1 MSILR
6 RDRYG
11 VERKELPL
19 WRRYRIVRT
28 LTDHLIAHYKMNENT
43 ASDND
48 ELVTNGNFAAWTDDN
63 PDGWTVSGETS
74 PSSHTIDAVDT
85 GAETF
90 TISDEGDLST
100 WFKDGNIFE
109 VTGSTGND
117 GQWTVS
123 STSWSSPNFVIAV
136 TGNITNAVADGTIT
150 PHSDPNISEVG
161 TGEAHGGAGTGMC
174 NLYTS
179 DGSSIRIRQTIT
191 LVTGRKYRVSINID
205 TSTNGELRVYN
216 DGEAMFA
223 TKYYTTTGVKTFTFV
238 AIATSIT
245 MALIRNLVA
254 FTDITFDDFSVK
266 LCAVEDSSGNDHD
279 GLLQEDTDAAHVT
292 GKINGAFDFNG
303 SSDYLEIA
311 DHADFT
317 PAGTPFS
324 ISVWV
329 NMHTAT
335 YFVWASK
342 WQAGSNQEWLLFT
355 GTQKTI
361 YYRIYDNSAG
371 AYIGR
376 AYGTSLA
383 SYEGQWTH
391 FVATYDGGISSS
403 GIRIYLNG
411 LRVDD
416 APSENN
422 PGSFVAV
429 ENLNSAVW
437 IGRYD
442 THHADG
448 LIDNMM
454 FFDVELTLSEVRFLY
469 NNSIGIE
476 NIP

>member
-6 RDRYG
+6 RNRYEPKRG
-11 VERKELPL
+11 DLLL
-19 WRRYRIVRT
+19 WRRYRIVRN
-28 LTDHLIAHYKMNENT
+28 LKDHLIAHYKMN
-43 ASDND
+43 DNLATD
-48 ELVTNGNFAAWTDDN
+48 VILDATGTHNG
-63 PDGWTVSGETS
+63 
-74 PSSHTIDAVDT
+74 AV
-85 GAETF
+85 
-90 TISDEGDLST
+90 
-100 WFKDGNIFE
+100 KDVG
-109 VTGSTGND
+109 
-117 GQWTVS
+117 
-123 STSWSSPNFVIAV
+123 
-136 TGNITNAVADGTIT
+136 GT
-150 PHSDPNISEVG
+150 
-161 TGEAHGGAGTGMC
+161 
-174 NLYTS
+174 
-179 DGSSIRIRQTIT
+179 
-191 LVTGRKYRVSINID
+191 
-205 TSTNGELRVYN
+205 
-216 DGEAMFA
+216 
-223 TKYYTTTGVKTFTFV
+223 
-238 AIATSIT
+238 ATS
-245 MALIRNLVA
+245 AFHSVA
-254 FTDITFDDFSVK
+254 
-266 LCAVEDSSGNDHD
+266 
-279 GLLQEDTDAAHVT
+279 
-292 GKINGAFDFNG
+292 GKINFAQDFDG
-303 SSDYLEIA
+303 GDDYIEIA

-317 PAGTPFS
+317 PASTPFS

-335 YFVWASK
+335 YFIWASK
-342 WQAGSNQEWLLFT
+342 WQTWSNQEWLLFT

-361 YYRIYDNSAG
+361 HYRIYDNSAG
-371 AYIGR
+371 AYLGR

-469 NNSIGIE
+469 KNGVGIE

>member
-136 TGNITNAVADGTIT
+136 TGNITNAVADG
-150 PHSDPNISEVG
+150 
-161 TGEAHGGAGTGMC
+161 
-174 NLYTS
+174 
-179 DGSSIRIRQTIT
+179 TIT

-416 APSENN
+416 TPSENN

-429 ENLNSAVW
+429 ENLNQAVW